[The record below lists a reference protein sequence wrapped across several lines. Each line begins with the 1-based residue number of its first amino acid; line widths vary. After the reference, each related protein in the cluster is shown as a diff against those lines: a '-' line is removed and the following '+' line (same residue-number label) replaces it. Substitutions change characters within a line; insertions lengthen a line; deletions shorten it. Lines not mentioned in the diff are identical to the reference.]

1 MKRNKT
7 ALRILVTLAVVL
19 AITFWVGMSSKEVQ
33 AAVIEHPTPI
43 NEIFTDPVLT
53 DNVKTLLGKA
63 DVTDEVTQTD
73 LDSVTHL
80 SAKSA
85 GITTIEG
92 LQYLTNLSEL
102 ELIDNQ
108 VTDLNPLTN
117 LTKITE
123 LRLSGNPLKDV
134 SALAGLKN
142 LKTMDLIYTDIT
154 DVTPLAGLS
163 NLQVLNLDINQITD
177 ITPLAGLSNLQF
189 LSFGSTQVSDLTP
202 LANLS
207 KLTTLNA
214 MNSKVSDVSPLTGL
228 SNLTEVYLEE
238 NQISDVSPL
247 AKLPNLSIVT
257 LTNQT
262 ITNQPVFYQNKP
274 IVPNVVTGLSGE
286 LIAPDTI
293 SDNGTYTSPNL
304 TWDLNSFINSVS
316 YTFNQSVTFKNT
328 TTSPNL
334 TWDLNSFINSVSY
347 TFNQSVTFKNT
358 TAPFSGTVTQPLTE
372 VYAVVFD
379 VDGEQTS
386 AMVGVNELINEPTAP
401 AKEGYIFDGWY
412 DAKTDGN
419 KWDFGIDKMPA
430 SDITLYAKFTENEEP
445 NASSPINVEP
455 NDNNSDNAEP
465 NASSSN
471 NVQENGTNEGI
482 NNLNSS
488 GEDKVN
494 IKLPI
499 TGDELNVLPI
509 FVGAVLIGIGLVL
522 FRKKRQTK

>member
-1 MKRNKT
+1 MKRNKVI
-7 ALRILVTLAVVL
+7 LRIVVTLAAVL

-33 AAVIEHPTPI
+33 AAVIEQPTPI
-43 NEIFTDPVLT
+43 NEIFTDPVVA

-73 LDSVTHL
+73 LDSITQL

-92 LQYLTNLSEL
+92 MQYLTNLSEL
-102 ELIDNQ
+102 ELTDNQ
-108 VTDLNPLTN
+108 ITDVSPLAN

-123 LRLSGNPLKDV
+123 LGLSGNPLKDV

-154 DVTPLAGLS
+154 NVTPLAGLS

-177 ITPLAGLSNLQF
+177 ITPLANLSNLQF

-202 LANLS
+202 LTNLS

-214 MNSKVSDVSPLTGL
+214 EDSKVSDISPLASL

-247 AKLPNLSIVT
+247 AKLPNLSIVA

-262 ITNQPVFYQNKP
+262 IINQPAFYQNKP
-274 IVPNVVTGLSGE
+274 VAPNVIKGPSGE

-304 TWDLNSFINSVS
+304 TWDLNSYIN
-316 YTFNQSVTFKNT
+316 N
-328 TTSPNL
+328 
-334 TWDLNSFINSVSY
+334 VSY

-372 VYAVVFD
+372 VYTAVFD

-386 AMVGVNELINEPTAP
+386 LTVGVNELIEEPAAP
-401 AKEGYIFDGWY
+401 IKEGYIFDGWY

-419 KWDFGIDKMPA
+419 KWDFGVDKMPA
-430 SDITLYAKFTENEEP
+430 SDITLYAKFIENEEP
-445 NASSPINVEP
+445 NASS
-455 NDNNSDNAEP
+455 
-465 NASSSN
+465 SSN
-471 NVQENGTNEGI
+471 VDPDASNSINLQENGTNDGT
-482 NNLNSS
+482 NNPNSS
-488 GEDKVN
+488 GDDKIN

-499 TGDELNVLPI
+499 TGDEWNVLPI
-509 FVGAVLIGIGLVL
+509 FVGAVLIGMGLVL

>member
-1 MKRNKT
+1 MIFPDP
-7 ALRILVTLAVVL
+7 ALAN
-19 AITFWVGMSSKEVQ
+19 AIKI
-33 AAVIEHPTPI
+33 AA
-43 NEIFTDPVLT
+43 
-53 DNVKTLLGKA
+53 GKSN
-63 DVTDEVTQTD
+63 VTDTVTQAD
-73 LDSVTHL
+73 LD
-80 SAKSA
+80 
-85 GITTIEG
+85 GITTLSAFGTGVTTIEEV
-92 LQYLTNLSEL
+92 QYLNNLIGL
-102 ELIDNQ
+102 ELKDNQ
-108 VTDLNPLTN
+108 ITDLTPLKN

-123 LRLSGNPLKDV
+123 LELSGNPLKNV
-134 SALAGLKN
+134 SAIAGLQSI
-142 LKTMDLIYTDIT
+142 KTLDLTSTQIT
-154 DVTPLAGLS
+154 DV
-163 NLQVLNLDINQITD
+163 
-177 ITPLAGLSNLQF
+177 TPLAGLSNLQF

-293 SDNGTYTSPNL
+293 SDNGTYTSSNL
-304 TWDLNSFINSVS
+304 TWDLNS
-316 YTFNQSVTFKNT
+316 Y
-328 TTSPNL
+328 
-334 TWDLNSFINSVSY
+334 INSVSY

-430 SDITLYAKFTENEEP
+430 SDITLYAKFIENEEP
-445 NASSPINVEP
+445 NASSSIN
-455 NDNNSDNAEP
+455 A
-465 NASSSN
+465 
-471 NVQENGTNEGI
+471 QENGTNEGI

-499 TGDELNVLPI
+499 TGDKLNVLPI

>member
-163 NLQVLNLDINQITD
+163 NLQ
-177 ITPLAGLSNLQF
+177 F

-238 NQISDVSPL
+238 NQISAVSPL

-274 IVPNVVTGLSGE
+274 IIPNVVTGLSGE

-293 SDNGTYTSPNL
+293 SDNGTY
-304 TWDLNSFINSVS
+304 
-316 YTFNQSVTFKNT
+316 
-328 TTSPNL
+328 TSPNL

-465 NASSSN
+465 NASSSI

>member
-1 MKRNKT
+1 
-7 ALRILVTLAVVL
+7 
-19 AITFWVGMSSKEVQ
+19 
-33 AAVIEHPTPI
+33 
-43 NEIFTDPVLT
+43 
-53 DNVKTLLGKA
+53 
-63 DVTDEVTQTD
+63 
-73 LDSVTHL
+73 
-80 SAKSA
+80 
-85 GITTIEG
+85 
-92 LQYLTNLSEL
+92 
-102 ELIDNQ
+102 
-108 VTDLNPLTN
+108 DLNPLKN

-328 TTSPNL
+328 T
-334 TWDLNSFINSVSY
+334 
-347 TFNQSVTFKNT
+347 
-358 TAPFSGTVTQPLTE
+358 APFSGTVTQPLTE

>member
-1 MKRNKT
+1 
-7 ALRILVTLAVVL
+7 
-19 AITFWVGMSSKEVQ
+19 
-33 AAVIEHPTPI
+33 
-43 NEIFTDPVLT
+43 
-53 DNVKTLLGKA
+53 
-63 DVTDEVTQTD
+63 
-73 LDSVTHL
+73 
-80 SAKSA
+80 
-85 GITTIEG
+85 
-92 LQYLTNLSEL
+92 
-102 ELIDNQ
+102 
-108 VTDLNPLTN
+108 
-117 LTKITE
+117 
-123 LRLSGNPLKDV
+123 
-134 SALAGLKN
+134 N

-328 TTSPNL
+328 T
-334 TWDLNSFINSVSY
+334 
-347 TFNQSVTFKNT
+347 
-358 TAPFSGTVTQPLTE
+358 APFSGTVTQPLTE

-465 NASSSN
+465 NASSSI

>member
-1 MKRNKT
+1 MIFPDP
-7 ALRILVTLAVVL
+7 ALAN
-19 AITFWVGMSSKEVQ
+19 AIKI
-33 AAVIEHPTPI
+33 AA
-43 NEIFTDPVLT
+43 
-53 DNVKTLLGKA
+53 GKSN
-63 DVTDEVTQTD
+63 VTDTVTQAD
-73 LDSVTHL
+73 LDGITTL
-80 SAKSA
+80 SAF
-85 GITTIEG
+85 GTGVTTIEG
-92 LQYLTNLSEL
+92 VQYLNNLIGL
-102 ELIDNQ
+102 ELKDNQ
-108 VTDLNPLTN
+108 ITDLTPLKN

-123 LRLSGNPLKDV
+123 LELSGNPLKNV
-134 SALAGLKN
+134 STIAGLQSI
-142 LKTMDLIYTDIT
+142 KTLDLTSTQIT
-154 DVTPLAGLS
+154 DVP
-163 NLQVLNLDINQITD
+163 
-177 ITPLAGLSNLQF
+177 PLAGLSNLQF

-293 SDNGTYTSPNL
+293 SDNGTYTSSNL
-304 TWDLNSFINSVS
+304 TWDLNS
-316 YTFNQSVTFKNT
+316 Y
-328 TTSPNL
+328 
-334 TWDLNSFINSVSY
+334 INSVSY

-430 SDITLYAKFTENEEP
+430 SDITLYAKFIENEEP

-465 NASSSN
+465 NASSSIN
-471 NVQENGTNEGI
+471 ALENGTNEGI

-499 TGDELNVLPI
+499 TGDKLNVLPI

>member
-1 MKRNKT
+1 
-7 ALRILVTLAVVL
+7 
-19 AITFWVGMSSKEVQ
+19 
-33 AAVIEHPTPI
+33 
-43 NEIFTDPVLT
+43 
-53 DNVKTLLGKA
+53 
-63 DVTDEVTQTD
+63 
-73 LDSVTHL
+73 
-80 SAKSA
+80 
-85 GITTIEG
+85 
-92 LQYLTNLSEL
+92 
-102 ELIDNQ
+102 
-108 VTDLNPLTN
+108 
-117 LTKITE
+117 
-123 LRLSGNPLKDV
+123 DV

-328 TTSPNL
+328 T
-334 TWDLNSFINSVSY
+334 
-347 TFNQSVTFKNT
+347 
-358 TAPFSGTVTQPLTE
+358 APFSGTVTQPLTE

-455 NDNNSDNAEP
+455 NDNNSENAEP
-465 NASSSN
+465 NASSSI

>member
-108 VTDLNPLTN
+108 VTDLNPLKN

-154 DVTPLAGLS
+154 DV
-163 NLQVLNLDINQITD
+163 
-177 ITPLAGLSNLQF
+177 TPLAGLSNLQF

-293 SDNGTYTSPNL
+293 SDNGTY
-304 TWDLNSFINSVS
+304 
-316 YTFNQSVTFKNT
+316 
-328 TTSPNL
+328 TSPNL

>member
-1 MKRNKT
+1 MIFPDP
-7 ALRILVTLAVVL
+7 ALAN
-19 AITFWVGMSSKEVQ
+19 AIKI
-33 AAVIEHPTPI
+33 AA
-43 NEIFTDPVLT
+43 
-53 DNVKTLLGKA
+53 GKSN
-63 DVTDEVTQTD
+63 VTDTVTQAD
-73 LDSVTHL
+73 LDGITTL
-80 SAKSA
+80 SAF
-85 GITTIEG
+85 GTGVTTIEG
-92 LQYLTNLSEL
+92 VQYLNNLIGL
-102 ELIDNQ
+102 ELKDNQ
-108 VTDLNPLTN
+108 ITDLTPLKN

-123 LRLSGNPLKDV
+123 LELSGNPLKNV
-134 SALAGLKN
+134 SAIAGLQSI
-142 LKTMDLIYTDIT
+142 KTLDLTSTQIT
-154 DVTPLAGLS
+154 DV
-163 NLQVLNLDINQITD
+163 
-177 ITPLAGLSNLQF
+177 TPLAGLSNLQF

-293 SDNGTYTSPNL
+293 SDNGTYTSSNL
-304 TWDLNSFINSVS
+304 TWDLNS
-316 YTFNQSVTFKNT
+316 Y
-328 TTSPNL
+328 
-334 TWDLNSFINSVSY
+334 INSVSY

-430 SDITLYAKFTENEEP
+430 SDITLYAKFIENEEP

-465 NASSSN
+465 NASSSIN
-471 NVQENGTNEGI
+471 ALENGTNEGI

-499 TGDELNVLPI
+499 TGDKLNVLPI